1 MSSTTSTTLTTL
13 LNQVLRNHLTVVSQL
28 FLHDLVAVQWGE
40 DAIHDRYAAEYLPD
54 ISRLFRMLEHLLDA
68 GYIVTSGDPDK
79 PYAEAVARVGRTV
92 PETLDIDHAL
102 LLDIQAA
109 MQEGA
114 AQCQKVGDRVEADLL
129 SEAVETRA
137 KLINWIESERQSQVI
152 DASDQQLVPPNAGTS
167 ERSLW
172 EQVNVLLCR
181 LLVIIDQTVC
191 HTFAFRHKGD
201 EGAANTTWQ
210 ISWQSMRDT
219 ASIVNL
225 MVARAWAIDTV
236 SAARANNIFMPI
248 IVDDVL
254 KIAEIDSALHRM
266 AASDAERCVE
276 LARSLGDADF
286 ERVCLDNQRN
296 QETSARGAIPSA
308 AQSYPGLQVMT
319 KKWAYV
325 PAR

>member
-1 MSSTTSTTLTTL
+1 
-13 LNQVLRNHLTVVSQL
+13 
-28 FLHDLVAVQWGE
+28 
-40 DAIHDRYAAEYLPD
+40 
-54 ISRLFRMLEHLLDA
+54 
-68 GYIVTSGDPDK
+68 
-79 PYAEAVARVGRTV
+79 
-92 PETLDIDHAL
+92 
-102 LLDIQAA
+102 
-109 MQEGA
+109 
-114 AQCQKVGDRVEADLL
+114 
-129 SEAVETRA
+129 
-137 KLINWIESERQSQVI
+137 
-152 DASDQQLVPPNAGTS
+152 
-167 ERSLW
+167 
-172 EQVNVLLCR
+172 
-181 LLVIIDQTVC
+181 
-191 HTFAFRHKGD
+191 
-201 EGAANTTWQ
+201 
-210 ISWQSMRDT
+210 MRDT